1 MTDPFH
7 EGERALQLR
16 AGVREQSASI
26 GARMVRDAMPE
37 QHREL
42 FARLPFV
49 LIGSVD
55 AEARAQASLL
65 AGAPGFVRAPDA
77 RTLAVDALPDAA
89 DPLAAGLRPGA
100 AVGLLGIEPHTRR
113 RNRVNG
119 VIGTV
124 SATGFTVRVQQS
136 FGNCPKYIQ
145 ARRAHFAGRADP
157 GPAEAAQRI
166 DAADEAL
173 IASADTFYLA
183 SAYPAQGGDVVA
195 SHGVD
200 VSHRGGKP
208 GFVRVERGAIDTL
221 TVPDFSGNGLF
232 NTLGN
237 LSLNPHAGLLFLDH
251 ERGDLLHVAC
261 DAEVLWDGAELAAF
275 DGAERLLRLRVRGR
289 LRRPRAVPLRWTAP
303 ELSPFLEETGAWPAP
318 AGRR

>member
-1 MTDPFH
+1 MSDSTDRDEPFH
-7 EGERALQLR
+7 EGERAVQVR
-16 AGVREQSASI
+16 AGSREQSAAI
-26 GARMVRDAMPE
+26 GARMMRDAMPE

-65 AGAPGFVRAPDA
+65 AGPPGFVHALDP
-77 RTLAVDALPDAA
+77 RTLAIDALPHAS
-89 DPLAAGLRPGA
+89 DPLATALRPGA

-119 VIGTV
+119 VVGSV
-124 SATGFTVRVQQS
+124 SAAGFTVRVQQS

-145 ARRAHFAGRADP
+145 ARRARHDGATVP
-157 GPAEAAQRI
+157 GTAESAPRL
-166 DAADEAL
+166 DAADAAL
-173 IASADTFYLA
+173 IEAADTFYLA
-183 SAYPAQGGDVVA
+183 SAYPAQGDGAA
-195 SHGVD
+195 SPHGVD

-208 GFVRVERGAIDTL
+208 GFVRVERGAAADTL

-237 LSLNPHAGLLFLDH
+237 LSLNPHATCS
-251 ERGDLLHVAC
+251 RS
-261 DAEVLWDGAELAAF
+261 
-275 DGAERLLRLRVRGR
+275 
-289 LRRPRAVPLRWTAP
+289 PR
-303 ELSPFLEETGAWPAP
+303 S
-318 AGRR
+318 